1 MKELKYHNLKAFV
14 AGHEFDSQKEAA
26 RYCELRLLERAGEIS
41 NLQIQV
47 PFVLIPAQ
55 RDARGK
61 VIEKAVSYIADFVYN
76 DRSGKMVV
84 EDTKGYKGG
93 SAYTIFSIK
102 RKLML
107 KVHGIRVL
115 ET

>member
-1 MKELKYHNLKAFV
+1 MKELKYHNLKTFV
-14 AGHEFDSQKEAA
+14 AGHEFASQKEAT

-47 PFVLIPAQ
+47 PFVLIPSQ
-55 RDARGK
+55 KDERGK
-61 VIEKAVSYIADFVYN
+61 VIEKPVTYVADFVY
-76 DRSGKMVV
+76 DQDGKMVV

-93 SAYTIFSIK
+93 NAYAVFALK

-107 KVHGIRVL
+107 QVHGIRIV